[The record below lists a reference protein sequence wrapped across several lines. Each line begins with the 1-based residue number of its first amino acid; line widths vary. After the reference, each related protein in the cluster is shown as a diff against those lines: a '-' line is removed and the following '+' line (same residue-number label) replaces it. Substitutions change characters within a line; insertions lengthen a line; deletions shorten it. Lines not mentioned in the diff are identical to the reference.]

1 MFWNNEEGRMVYLR
15 FDKNAQVAIRTCL
28 KETLLLP
35 NLEALKEV
43 FSAAILAWNVLEA
56 NAIYRLLANR
66 KSLLVHLDTAAQDA
80 LTQKG
85 LAFVAEV
92 DLQSSSPAQAGQ
104 QFITLLGQFYNL
116 STELIQTALAS
127 RPEIFEARGRAF
139 RVLLNGGRRAK
150 FAARSLALCA
160 DYVIQT
166 FPQIT
171 TESEQMLTILVRF

>member
-1 MFWNNEEGRMVYLR
+1 MVCLR
-15 FDKNAQVAIRTCL
+15 FDKNAQVGVRTCL

-35 NLEALKEV
+35 NLEAFKTA

-66 KSLLVHLDTAAQDA
+66 KSLLVNLDAAAQEA
-80 LTQKG
+80 LARKG

-92 DLQSSSPAQAGQ
+92 DCSAAPTQTGQ

-127 RPEIFEARGRAF
+127 RPEIFEARARAF
-139 RVLLNGGRRAK
+139 RVLLNEGKRAK
-150 FAARSLALCA
+150 FAAKSLALCA
-160 DYVIQT
+160 DFVIQT
-166 FPQIT
+166 FPQMNS
-171 TESEQMLTILVRF
+171 ESEQMLTILVSFL